1 MGPKLLHLALQN
13 MRRQLRRTILTALI
27 FAVAVFIYT
36 VLVAVPVSMDRI
48 AADAAKGLR
57 LITIAHN
64 SYRLPAKY
72 CNEIKK
78 MPHVVACAPELQL
91 ALIYRDPRDFITTF
105 GVTADIFTIT
115 GDREF
120 QVSPEMRKVMASDRR
135 FCSVGTVL
143 MREHGWKLGQ
153 QIVLRDPEDEKLTL
167 TLIPKLELPSLLTSR
182 VLLFDRRVFDQAAKD
197 AFGVDTTE
205 RASFLSTKVDRAENM
220 DQVTAEIDE
229 NFHNSEAE
237 TETTEE
243 SDALASVVTGIGD
256 IKTIM
261 YSLCIV
267 VLVTVLLIA
276 ANSMAMMVRDRIAEV
291 AVMRALGFGRFHVVT
306 LLLAEAA
313 TIGLAGAVVGAGAAL
328 AIFHRGISLGQITG
342 GIGYMAVAPDTAAL
356 AVLVALV
363 VSILSAALP
372 VARGASPARD
382 RIQEGR
388 LSN

>member
-1 MGPKLLHLALQN
+1 MMVPKLLQLALRN
-13 MRRQLRRTILTALI
+13 MRRQLRRTVLTALT
-27 FAVAVFIYT
+27 FAVAVFLYT

-78 MPHVVACAPELQL
+78 MQHVMACAPELQFTT
-91 ALIYRDPRDFITTF
+91 IYRDPRDYITTL
-105 GVTADIFTIT
+105 GVTQDIFTVT
-115 GDREF
+115 GDNDF
-120 QVSPEMRKVMASDRR
+120 QVPPKTRVIMASDRR

-153 QIVLRDPEDEKLTL
+153 QIVLRSPDNDKLRL
-167 TLIPKLELPSLLTSR
+167 TLIPMLELPSVLTSR
-182 VLLFDRRVFDQAAKD
+182 ALFFDRRVLDEAVKD
-197 AFGVDTTE
+197 AFGVDTTD
-205 RASFLSTKVDRAENM
+205 RASFLATKVDRAENM
-220 DQVTAEIDE
+220 DQVIAEIDE

-243 SDALASVVTGIGD
+243 SVALASAVTGIGD

-276 ANSMAMMVRDRIAEV
+276 ANSMAMMVRDRITEV
-291 AVMRALGFGRFHVVT
+291 AVMRALGFGRIHVVM

-313 TIGLAGAVVGAGAAL
+313 LIGLAGAVVGAGTAL
-328 AIFHRGISLGQITG
+328 WIFHRGISLGTLTG
-342 GIGYMAVAPDTAAL
+342 GLGYMAVTSDTAAL
-356 AVLVALV
+356 AVLIALG
-363 VSILSAALP
+363 VSILSALLP
-372 VARGASPARD
+372 VARAAQIAPAMAFRKVV
-382 RIQEGR
+382 
-388 LSN
+388 